1 MLPTVHRALH
11 RAFVLL
17 LPLFSLT
24 SSAAMS
30 LSEQAVAS
38 HYEQFPYPP
47 VDNINNNPQEIPTFF
62 GTSLFELN
70 YFLWGG
76 RRKFTE
82 TGLNILI
89 AGGGTSQMTAV
100 VAHMLQ
106 EHRVLGM
113 VVHLDL
119 SLNSIALAREHVS
132 TQSAWVFYTVSLLSR
147 DHCSMCPR
155 TNLSCNMHR
164 RVLISSF
171 LLVFYII

>member
-1 MLPTVHRALH
+1 MLHSSLHSSTVH

-17 LPLFSLT
+17 LSLFSLT

-47 VDNINNNPQEIPTFF
+47 VDNILSTEIPTFF

-76 RRKFTE
+76 RRKFTK

-106 EHRVLGM
+106 EHRVPGM

-155 TNLSCNMHR
+155 TNLPCNMHR